1 MTTPAEEIALAAT
14 EMRRWPGRAAEPLAN
29 LLDATADFAVA
40 YPEMAHDHDRHTCD
54 DYACTVMGR
63 TIALARAINGD
74 QP

>member
-1 MTTPAEEIALAAT
+1 MTPAEELATAAT
-14 EMRRWPGRAAEPLAN
+14 EMRRWPGRAAKPLAE
-29 LLDATADFAVA
+29 LLDATADFAAA

-63 TIALARAINGD
+63 ALATARAINGA